1 LVNVVLAELKELA
14 DHNCLEKKV
23 GETSQLS
30 KAITMDDSTKV
41 PTIQSELDRRHGATA
56 KTVLGLLIGVA
67 LLCVVA
73 YIGKRFLTQ
82 KSNPSLDMAV
92 RISILILG
100 LSSIALRRTKFSA
113 MRLQDIGSLQGPVGL
128 LATLQRTTMQVALLA
143 CVIALIGFLGTLF
156 TGNDFYTY
164 AAGAVAIAVL
174 LYAYPVR
181 RAWETAVR
189 RFASV
194 ENLPDSSTKTA

>member
-1 LVNVVLAELKELA
+1 
-14 DHNCLEKKV
+14 
-23 GETSQLS
+23 
-30 KAITMDDSTKV
+30 MDDSTKV
-41 PTIQSELDRRHGATA
+41 PTIQSEIVRRHGATA
-56 KTVLGLLIGVA
+56 KTVLGLLVGVA
-67 LLCVVA
+67 LLCMVA
-73 YIGKRFLTQ
+73 YLSKKFLTQ

-92 RISILILG
+92 RISILTLG

-128 LATLQRTTMQVALLA
+128 LETLQRTTIQVALLA
-143 CVIALIGFLGTLF
+143 SVIALIGFTGTLF
-156 TGNDFYTY
+156 TANDFYTY

-174 LYAYPVR
+174 LYAYPIR

-194 ENLPDSSTKTA
+194 EDLTDSSTKTA

>member
-1 LVNVVLAELKELA
+1 MIMVSSPEAPDVRSELLRRHTATARTVLA
-14 DHNCLEKKV
+14 
-23 GETSQLS
+23 
-30 KAITMDDSTKV
+30 
-41 PTIQSELDRRHGATA
+41 
-56 KTVLGLLIGVA
+56 LLIGVA

-73 YIGKRFLTQ
+73 YLSKNFLIP
-82 KSNPSLDMAV
+82 KSNPSLDMTV

-128 LATLQRTTMQVALLA
+128 LATLQRTTIQVALLA
-143 CVIALIGFLGTLF
+143 CLISLIGFAGTLF
-156 TGNDFYTY
+156 TSNDFYTY
-164 AAGAVAIAVL
+164 AGSVVAIAVL

-189 RFASV
+189 RFAPT
-194 ENLPDSSTKTA
+194 ENPPDSSIETT

>member
-1 LVNVVLAELKELA
+1 
-14 DHNCLEKKV
+14 
-23 GETSQLS
+23 
-30 KAITMDDSTKV
+30 MDDSTKI
-41 PTIQSELDRRHGATA
+41 PSIQSELVRRHGATA

-73 YIGKRFLTQ
+73 YLSKKFITQ
-82 KSNPSLDMAV
+82 KTNPSLDMAV
-92 RISILILG
+92 RISILMFG

-181 RAWETAVR
+181 RAWETAVG

-194 ENLPDSSTKTA
+194 EDLRDSSTKPA